1 MRKFWCLVMYIVG
14 VACVYDVFDQQFAN
28 FFTSFFR
35 DRHTGTQAFG
45 YVTTLGEFLN
55 AFIMFFAPPI
65 INRIGGK
72 NALLIAGMIMSA
84 RIIGSSLADSVTEVI
99 ILKTLHMFEVPFLL
113 VGIFKY
119 ITTQFNVNLSA
130 SIYLWGFCFF
140 KHLSAIGMSYAAGMM
155 YVTYGFKTSYLI
167 LGCTALLFTIISA
180 FALSGKVRRATG
192 QPAQEVSL
200 SNIKGEFGSEAQR

>member
-1 MRKFWCLVMYIVG
+1 
-14 VACVYDVFDQQFAN
+14 
-28 FFTSFFR
+28 
-35 DRHTGTQAFG
+35 
-45 YVTTLGEFLN
+45 
-55 AFIMFFAPPI
+55 
-65 INRIGGK
+65 
-72 NALLIAGMIMSA
+72 
-84 RIIGSSLADSVTEVI
+84 VTEVI

-140 KHLSAIGMSYAAGMM
+140 KQLSAIGVLRAGMM

-180 FALSGKVRRATG
+180 FALSGKYGSYRATG
-192 QPAQEVSL
+192 GRRYR
-200 SNIKGEFGSEAQR
+200 I